1 MKILKSWLNDWI
13 DLEAISTDDISE
25 ALESLGFEIE
35 SRTDKTPNYKN
46 ITVGKVLEIYE
57 HPNAD
62 KVRVTKVDVGSKTYE
77 IVCGAWNF
85 DVGAVVPVALPK
97 SEIKDG
103 FKIDKRDIRGVES
116 NGMICSASEL
126 DLWDDH
132 AGILKLSDET
142 KLGSDFSKI
151 YNSTDTLWEIGVTPN
166 RGDCMSHLGIA
177 RELSNYFNLT
187 LKENSQSLKSNIES
201 VIKVNSGKIKAC
213 NSYQSIE
220 IENFTLSDS
229 NLNIRYRLS
238 SIGVRV
244 INNVV
249 DYTNYVLHDIGQPL
263 HAFDRDKLFGTISVR
278 FAKDNENL
286 RTLDE
291 QERKLTSEDLIITDN
306 DKPIALAGVMGGYD
320 TEVTDTTTNLLI
332 ESAYFD
338 KVSIM
343 KTSRR
348 LNLISD
354 ASIRFERGID
364 FNLQKQG
371 LQRFVNL
378 FENDQEINYS
388 SIIDSSKNGISY
400 DSISFDK
407 NEIEQ
412 ILGVKLDDNFIRNTL
427 IKLQIESE
435 VSDKKIKFESPSW
448 RYDLERPIDL
458 IEELAKHYG
467 FNNFESTLPIGNN
480 LNSTGD
486 YWDKRIYLSEKLSST
501 NFYEIQ
507 TLSFTDSLSNELF
520 TPEKKS
526 VSVINPIDQTQENL
540 RTNLLTSLINTY
552 KFNLESNG
560 KSHRYYE
567 INNVYDDSK
576 HKKFKMIPNQEYSLG
591 LLIPENETVEDRKG
605 KTKTNTINTLANV
618 IKSLFPSSELEHLT
632 RPGFHKNYSYL
643 IKLDNKILG
652 FMGKLSYKIQSEL
665 ELHDSLY
672 IAQIN
677 TENFNFDQLKAF
689 TYKPLSAYP
698 FIKFDLSFSVPNDFQ
713 ASDLI
718 NCIES
723 ILSDN
728 ENNIS
733 IFDNFTNEKTRNLGI
748 RIVTRSYEK
757 TYTETESTEILEM
770 IVKEAESKFKIK
782 LNKKDEN
789 AT

>member
-13 DLEAISTDDISE
+13 DIETISTDDISE

-187 LKENSQSLKSNIES
+187 LKENSQTLKSNIEN

-286 RTLDE
+286 KTLDE
-291 QERKLTSEDLIITDN
+291 QVRKLTSEDLIITDN

-407 NEIEQ
+407 NEIEK
-412 ILGVKLDDNFIRNTL
+412 ILGVELDDNFIKNTL

-435 VSDKKIKFESPSW
+435 ISDKKIKFKSPSW

-560 KSHRYYE
+560 KTHRYYE

-605 KTKTNTINTLANV
+605 KTKTNNINTLANV
-618 IKSLFPSSELEHLT
+618 IKNLFPSSELEHLT

-677 TENFNFDQLKAF
+677 TENFNFDQLKDFA
-689 TYKPLSAYP
+689 YKPLSAYP

>member
-278 FAKDNENL
+278 FAKDKENL
-286 RTLDE
+286 KTLDE

-605 KTKTNTINTLANV
+605 KTKTNNINSLANV
-618 IKSLFPSSELEHLT
+618 IKNLFPSSELEHLT

>member
-13 DLEAISTDDISE
+13 DIETISTDDISE

-187 LKENSQSLKSNIES
+187 LKENSQTLKSNIEN

-286 RTLDE
+286 KTLDE
-291 QERKLTSEDLIITDN
+291 QVRKLTSEDLIITDN

-412 ILGVKLDDNFIRNTL
+412 ILGVELDDNFIRNTL

-435 VSDKKIKFESPSW
+435 TSDKKIKFKSPSW

-540 RTNLLTSLINTY
+540 RTNLLTSLINTF
-552 KFNLESNG
+552 KFNFESNG
-560 KSHRYYE
+560 KTHRYYE

-576 HKKFKMIPNQEYSLG
+576 HKKFKTIPNQEYSLG

-605 KTKTNTINTLANV
+605 KTKTNNINTLANV
-618 IKSLFPSSELEHLT
+618 IKNLFPSSELEHLT

-689 TYKPLSAYP
+689 AYKPLSAYP

-723 ILSDN
+723 TLSDN

-733 IFDNFTNEKTRNLGI
+733 IFDNFTTEKTRNLGI

>member
-13 DLEAISTDDISE
+13 DIEAISTDDISE

-35 SRTDKTPNYKN
+35 SRIDKTPNYKN

-187 LKENSQSLKSNIES
+187 LKENSQALKSNIES

-286 RTLDE
+286 KTLDE

-412 ILGVKLDDNFIRNTL
+412 ILGVELDDNFIKNTL

-435 VSDKKIKFESPSW
+435 VSDKKIKFKSPSW

-486 YWDKRIYLSEKLSST
+486 YWDKRIYLSKKLSST

-576 HKKFKMIPNQEYSLG
+576 HKKFKIIPNQEYSLG

-605 KTKTNTINTLANV
+605 KTKTNNINTLANI
-618 IKSLFPSSELEHLT
+618 IKNLFPSSELEHLN

-770 IVKEAESKFKIK
+770 IVKEAESRFKIK

>member
-13 DLEAISTDDISE
+13 DIETISTDDISE

-187 LKENSQSLKSNIES
+187 LKENSQTLKSNIEN

-286 RTLDE
+286 KTLDE
-291 QERKLTSEDLIITDN
+291 QVRKLTSEDLIITDN

-388 SIIDSSKNGISY
+388 SIVDSSKNGISY

-412 ILGVKLDDNFIRNTL
+412 ILGVELDDNFIKNTL

-435 VSDKKIKFESPSW
+435 ISDKKIKFKSPSW

-552 KFNLESNG
+552 KFNFEING

-567 INNVYDDSK
+567 INNIYDDSK
-576 HKKFKMIPNQEYSLG
+576 HKKFKIIPNQEYSLG
-591 LLIPENETVEDRKG
+591 LLMPENETVEDRKG
-605 KTKTNTINTLANV
+605 KTKSNNINTLANA
-618 IKSLFPSSELEHLT
+618 IKNLFPSSELEHLT

-723 ILSDN
+723 ILDEN

-757 TYTETESTEILEM
+757 TFTETESTEILEM

>member
-13 DLEAISTDDISE
+13 DIETISTDDISE

-132 AGILKLSDET
+132 AGILKLSNET

-166 RGDCMSHLGIA
+166 RGDSMSHLGIA
-177 RELSNYFNLT
+177 RELSTYFNLT
-187 LKENSQSLKSNIES
+187 LKENSKALKSNIETL
-201 VIKVNSGKIKAC
+201 IKVNSGKIKAC

-220 IENFTLSDS
+220 IENFTLGDS

-286 RTLDE
+286 KTLDE
-291 QERKLTSEDLIITDN
+291 QERKLTSEDLIITD
-306 DKPIALAGVMGGYD
+306 DDTPIALAGVMGGYD
-320 TEVTDTTTNLLI
+320 TEVTDITTNLLI

-412 ILGVKLDDNFIRNTL
+412 ILGVELDDNFIRNTL

-435 VSDKKIKFESPSW
+435 VSDKKIKFKSPSW

-480 LNSTGD
+480 LNSKGD
-486 YWDKRIYLSEKLSST
+486 YWDKRLYLSEKLSSS

-591 LLIPENETVEDRKG
+591 LLMPENETVEDRKG
-605 KTKTNTINTLANV
+605 KTKTNNINTLANA
-618 IKSLFPSSELEHLT
+618 IKNLFPSSELEHLT

>member
-13 DLEAISTDDISE
+13 DIETISTDDISE

-62 KVRVTKVDVGSKTYE
+62 KVRVTKVDVGSKIYE

-85 DVGAVVPVALPK
+85 EVGAVVPVALPK

-132 AGILKLSDET
+132 AGILKLSDEI

-187 LKENSQSLKSNIES
+187 LKENSQALKSNIES

-278 FAKDNENL
+278 FAKDKENL
-286 RTLDE
+286 KTLDE

-412 ILGVKLDDNFIRNTL
+412 ILGVELDDNFIRNTL

-435 VSDKKIKFESPSW
+435 VSEKKIKFESPSW

-467 FNNFESTLPIGNN
+467 FNNFKSTLPIGNN

-552 KFNLESNG
+552 KFNLESNS

-591 LLIPENETVEDRKG
+591 LLIPENETVVDHKG
-605 KTKTNTINTLANV
+605 KPKTNNINTLANV
-618 IKSLFPSSELEHLT
+618 IKNLFPFSELEHLT

-677 TENFNFDQLKAF
+677 TENFNFDQLKVL

-698 FIKFDLSFSVPNDFQ
+698 FIKFDLSFSVPNNFQ

-723 ILSDN
+723 ILSGN

>member
-13 DLEAISTDDISE
+13 DIETISTDDISE

-35 SRTDKTPNYKN
+35 TRTDKTPNYKN

-286 RTLDE
+286 KTLDE

-412 ILGVKLDDNFIRNTL
+412 ILGVELDDNFIKSTL

-435 VSDKKIKFESPSW
+435 VSDKKIKFQSPSW

-486 YWDKRIYLSEKLSST
+486 YWDKRLYLSEKLSST

-507 TLSFTDSLSNELF
+507 TLSFTDSLSNKLF
-520 TPEKKS
+520 TPEKNS
-526 VSVINPIDQTQENL
+526 VIVINPIDQTQNNL

-605 KTKTNTINTLANV
+605 KTKTNNINTLANV
-618 IKSLFPSSELEHLT
+618 IKNLFPSSELEHLT

-677 TENFNFDQLKAF
+677 TENFNFDQLKSF

-723 ILSDN
+723 ILGDN

>member
-13 DLEAISTDDISE
+13 DIETISTDDISE

-187 LKENSQSLKSNIES
+187 LKENSQTLKSNIEN

-286 RTLDE
+286 KTLDE
-291 QERKLTSEDLIITDN
+291 QVRKLTSEDLIITDN

-412 ILGVKLDDNFIRNTL
+412 ILGVELDDNFIKNTL

-435 VSDKKIKFESPSW
+435 ISDKKIKFKSPSW

-552 KFNLESNG
+552 KFNFESNG
-560 KSHRYYE
+560 KTHRYYE

-605 KTKTNTINTLANV
+605 KTKTNNINTLANV
-618 IKSLFPSSELEHLT
+618 IKNLFPSSELEHLT

-677 TENFNFDQLKAF
+677 TENFNFEQLKAF
-689 TYKPLSAYP
+689 AYKPLSAYP

>member
-13 DLEAISTDDISE
+13 DIEAISTDDISE

-187 LKENSQSLKSNIES
+187 LKENSQALKSNIQS

-278 FAKDNENL
+278 FAKDNEKL
-286 RTLDE
+286 KTLDE
-291 QERKLTSEDLIITDN
+291 QERMLTSEDLIITDN
-306 DKPIALAGVMGGYD
+306 DNPIALAGVMGGYD

-412 ILGVKLDDNFIRNTL
+412 ILGVELDDNFIRNTL

-435 VSDKKIKFESPSW
+435 VSDKKIKFKSPSW

-486 YWDKRIYLSEKLSST
+486 YWDKRLYLSEKLSST

-576 HKKFKMIPNQEYSLG
+576 HKKFKIIPNQEYSLG

-605 KTKTNTINTLANV
+605 KTKTNNINTLANI
-618 IKSLFPSSELEHLT
+618 IKNLFPSSELEHLT

-677 TENFNFDQLKAF
+677 TEYFNFDQLKAF

>member
-13 DLEAISTDDISE
+13 DIETISTDDISE

-286 RTLDE
+286 KTLDE
-291 QERKLTSEDLIITDN
+291 QVRKLTSEDLIITDN

-605 KTKTNTINTLANV
+605 KTKTNNINTLANV
-618 IKSLFPSSELEHLT
+618 IKNLFPSSELEHLT

>member
-13 DLEAISTDDISE
+13 DIETISTDDISE

-35 SRTDKTPNYKN
+35 SKTDKTPNYKN

-187 LKENSQSLKSNIES
+187 LKENSQTLKSNIEN

-286 RTLDE
+286 KTLDE
-291 QERKLTSEDLIITDN
+291 QVRKLTSEDLIITDN

-412 ILGVKLDDNFIRNTL
+412 ILGIELDDNFIKNTL

-435 VSDKKIKFESPSW
+435 VSDKKIKFKSPSW

-552 KFNLESNG
+552 KFNFESNG
-560 KSHRYYE
+560 KTHRYYE

-605 KTKTNTINTLANV
+605 KTKTNNINTLANV
-618 IKSLFPSSELEHLT
+618 IKNLFPSSELEHLT

-652 FMGKLSYKIQSEL
+652 FMGKLSYKLQSEL

-689 TYKPLSAYP
+689 AYKPLSAYP

>member
-187 LKENSQSLKSNIES
+187 LKENSQALKSNIES

-286 RTLDE
+286 KTLDE

-412 ILGVKLDDNFIRNTL
+412 ILGVELDDNFIRNTL

-435 VSDKKIKFESPSW
+435 VSDKKIKFKSPSW

-605 KTKTNTINTLANV
+605 KTKTNNINTLANV
-618 IKSLFPSSELEHLT
+618 IKNLFPSSELEHLT

>member
-13 DLEAISTDDISE
+13 DIETISTDDISE

-187 LKENSQSLKSNIES
+187 LKENSQTLKSNIEN

-286 RTLDE
+286 KTLDE
-291 QERKLTSEDLIITDN
+291 QLRKLTSEDLIITDN

-388 SIIDSSKNGISY
+388 SIVDSSKNGISY

-412 ILGVKLDDNFIRNTL
+412 ILGVELDDNFIKNTL

-435 VSDKKIKFESPSW
+435 ISDKKIKFKSPSW

-552 KFNLESNG
+552 KFNFEING

-567 INNVYDDSK
+567 INNIYDDSK
-576 HKKFKMIPNQEYSLG
+576 HKKFKIIPNQEYSLG
-591 LLIPENETVEDRKG
+591 LLMPENETVEDRKG
-605 KTKTNTINTLANV
+605 KTKSNNINTLANA
-618 IKSLFPSSELEHLT
+618 IKNLFPSSELEHLT

-723 ILSDN
+723 ILDEN

-757 TYTETESTEILEM
+757 TFTETESTEILEM

>member
-13 DLEAISTDDISE
+13 DIEAISTDDISE

-62 KVRVTKVDVGSKTYE
+62 KVRITKVDVGSKTYE

-132 AGILKLSDET
+132 AGILKLSDQT

-278 FAKDNENL
+278 FAKDNEKL
-286 RTLDE
+286 KTLDE

-378 FENDQEINYS
+378 FENDQDINYS
-388 SIIDSSKNGISY
+388 SIIDSSKNGIFY
-400 DSISFDK
+400 ESISFDK

-412 ILGVKLDDNFIRNTL
+412 ILGVELDDNFIRNTL
-427 IKLQIESE
+427 IKLQIESD
-435 VSDKKIKFESPSW
+435 VSDKKIKFKSPSW
-448 RYDLERPIDL
+448 RYDLERPVDL

-467 FNNFESTLPIGNN
+467 FNNFKSTLPIGNN

-486 YWDKRIYLSEKLSST
+486 YWDKRLYLSEKLSST

-552 KFNLESNG
+552 RFNLESNG

-591 LLIPENETVEDRKG
+591 LLIPENETVEDRKR
-605 KTKTNTINTLANV
+605 KTKTNNINTLANV
-618 IKSLFPSSELEHLT
+618 IKNLFPSSELEHLS

-713 ASDLI
+713 ASNLI

>member
-13 DLEAISTDDISE
+13 DIETISTDDISE

-286 RTLDE
+286 KTLDE
-291 QERKLTSEDLIITDN
+291 QVRKLTSEDLIITDN

-412 ILGVKLDDNFIRNTL
+412 ILGVELDDNFIKNTL

-435 VSDKKIKFESPSW
+435 VSDKKIKFKSPSW

-552 KFNLESNG
+552 KFNFESNG
-560 KSHRYYE
+560 KTHRYYE

-605 KTKTNTINTLANV
+605 KTKTNNINTLANV
-618 IKSLFPSSELEHLT
+618 IKNLFPSSELEHLT

>member
-278 FAKDNENL
+278 FAKDKENL
-286 RTLDE
+286 KTLDE

-306 DKPIALAGVMGGYD
+306 DKPIAIAGVMGGYD

-605 KTKTNTINTLANV
+605 KTKTNNINTLANV
-618 IKSLFPSSELEHLT
+618 IKNLFPSSELEHLT

>member
-13 DLEAISTDDISE
+13 DIEDISSDDISE

-35 SRTDKTPNYKN
+35 TKVEKTPNYKN
-46 ITVGKVLEIYE
+46 IIVGKVIEIYE

-85 DVGAVVPVALPK
+85 DVGAIVPVALPK

-116 NGMICSASEL
+116 HGMICSALEL

-132 AGILKLSDET
+132 SGILKLSNET
-142 KLGSDFSKI
+142 KLGSDFSTL
-151 YNSTDTLWEIGVTPN
+151 YNSKDTLWEIGVTPN
-166 RGDCMSHLGIA
+166 RGDCMSHLGVA
-177 RELSNYFNLT
+177 RELSNYFNLSI
-187 LKENSQSLKSNIES
+187 KNNFNELKSNIKNL
-201 VIKVNSGKIKAC
+201 INVNSGRIKAC

-220 IENFTLSDS
+220 IENFKIDDS

-238 SIGVRV
+238 AIGVRV

-278 FAKDNENL
+278 FAKDNEIL
-286 RTLDE
+286 KTLDE
-291 QERKLTSEDLIITDN
+291 QKRKLNPNDLIITDN
-306 DKPIALAGVMGGYD
+306 EKPIALAGVMGGYD
-320 TEVTDTTTNLLI
+320 TEVTDSTINLLI

-364 FNLQKQG
+364 FNIQKQG

-378 FENDQEINYS
+378 FEYDQNINYS
-388 SIIDSSKNGISY
+388 KILDSSKNSISY
-400 DSISFDK
+400 
-407 NEIEQ
+407 NEITFKKSEIKQ
-412 ILGVKLDDNFIRNTL
+412 ILGVELDDKFIKNTL
-427 IKLQIESE
+427 IKLQIESQVTNE
-435 VSDKKIKFESPSW
+435 KITFTSPSW

-458 IEELAKHYG
+458 IEELAKHFGY
-467 FNNFESTLPIGNN
+467 NNFESTLPIGNN
-480 LNSTGD
+480 LNLKGD
-486 YWDKRIYLSEKLSST
+486 YWDKRLYLSQKLSST
-501 NFYEIQ
+501 NFYEVQ
-507 TLSFTDSLSNELF
+507 TLSFTDAKSNELF

-540 RTNLLTSLINTY
+540 RTNLLSSLINIY
-552 KFNLESNG
+552 KLNFENNG
-560 KSHRYYE
+560 KSNRYYE

-576 HKKFKMIPNQEYSLG
+576 HKKYKHIPNQEFSLG
-591 LLIPENETVEDRKG
+591 LLIPENESDEDRRDRVRFNDINSL
-605 KTKTNTINTLANV
+605 TNTIKN
-618 IKSLFPSSELEHLT
+618 LFPTCEFEHLS

-643 IKLDNKILG
+643 IKHENRIIG
-652 FMGKLSYKIQSEL
+652 FMGKLSYKNIAEL
-665 ELHDSLY
+665 ELQNSLY

-677 TENFNFDQLKAF
+677 TENFNLDQLKNHR
-689 TYKPLSAYP
+689 YKPLSVYP
-698 FIKFDLSFSVPNDFQ
+698 YIKFDLSFSVPDNFK
-713 ASDLI
+713 ASDLTDLI
-718 NCIES
+718 KN
-723 ILSDN
+723 ILNQN
-728 ENNIS
+728 ENKIT

-748 RIVTRSYEK
+748 RIVTRNYEK
-757 TYTETESTEILEM
+757 TYTEVESTEILEM
-770 IVKEAESKFKIK
+770 IVKEAESNFKVK
-782 LNKKDEN
+782 LNKRDEN

>member
-13 DLEAISTDDISE
+13 DIETISTDDISE

-35 SRTDKTPNYKN
+35 SMTDKTPNYKN

-187 LKENSQSLKSNIES
+187 LKENSQALKSNIQS

-263 HAFDRDKLFGTISVR
+263 HAFDRDKLYGTISVR
-278 FAKDNENL
+278 FAKDNEKL
-286 RTLDE
+286 KTLDE

-412 ILGVKLDDNFIRNTL
+412 ILGVDLDDNFIRNTL

-435 VSDKKIKFESPSW
+435 VSNKKIKFKSPSW

-467 FNNFESTLPIGNN
+467 FNNFKSTLPIGNN

-486 YWDKRIYLSEKLSST
+486 YWDKRLYLSEKLSST

-591 LLIPENETVEDRKG
+591 LLIPENETVADRKG
-605 KTKTNTINTLANV
+605 KTKTNNINTLANV
-618 IKSLFPSSELEHLT
+618 IKNLFPSSELEHLT

-677 TENFNFDQLKAF
+677 TEYFNFDQLKAF

>member
-13 DLEAISTDDISE
+13 DIETISTDDISE

-187 LKENSQSLKSNIES
+187 LKENSQTLKSNIEN

-286 RTLDE
+286 KTLDE
-291 QERKLTSEDLIITDN
+291 QVRKLTSEDLIITDN

-412 ILGVKLDDNFIRNTL
+412 ILGVELDDNFIKNTL

-435 VSDKKIKFESPSW
+435 ISDKKIKFKSPSW

-552 KFNLESNG
+552 KFNFEING

-567 INNVYDDSK
+567 INNIYDDSK
-576 HKKFKMIPNQEYSLG
+576 HKKFKIIPNQEYSLG
-591 LLIPENETVEDRKG
+591 LLMPENETVEDRKG
-605 KTKTNTINTLANV
+605 KTKSNNINTLANA
-618 IKSLFPSSELEHLT
+618 IKNLFPSSELEHLT

-689 TYKPLSAYP
+689 SYKPLSAYP

-723 ILSDN
+723 ILDEN

-757 TYTETESTEILEM
+757 TFTETESTEILEM

>member
-187 LKENSQSLKSNIES
+187 LKDNSQTLKSNIEN

-278 FAKDNENL
+278 FAKDKENL
-286 RTLDE
+286 KTLDE

-605 KTKTNTINTLANV
+605 KRKTNNINTLANV
-618 IKSLFPSSELEHLT
+618 IKNLFPSSELEHLT